1 MKIHQCET
9 PVDNNVDLSMLVIRT
24 LSPVSNF
31 QNLQLY
37 LAKKISYKNIWRG
50 KNF

>member
-9 PVDNNVDLSMLVIRT
+9 PVDINVDLRMLVIKT

-37 LAKKISYKNIWRG
+37 LAKKISHKNFWRG
-50 KNF
+50 KIF